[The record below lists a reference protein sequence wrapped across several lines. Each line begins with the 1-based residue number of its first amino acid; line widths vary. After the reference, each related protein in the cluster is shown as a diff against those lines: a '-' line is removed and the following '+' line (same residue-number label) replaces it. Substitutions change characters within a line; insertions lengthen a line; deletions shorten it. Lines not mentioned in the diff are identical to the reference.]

1 MSTSPPLPL
10 VALSQGRIDGAALE
24 AAVAHPAAG
33 ALCVFHG
40 VTRDHHLGRAVTHL
54 AYEAY
59 PEMALAA
66 LEAIAGE
73 VTAKW
78 PGTRLAITHRLGE
91 VPVGQASVVI
101 VVASAHRA
109 EAFEACRYA
118 IDQLKLRVPIWKK
131 EFWADGSAWVEGTPL
146 SPADTLPPAFHP
158 PSPPLE
164 EAP

>member
-1 MSTSPPLPL
+1 MAPQPPPAL
-10 VALSQGRIDGAALE
+10 ALSREPIDAAALE

-33 ALCVFHG
+33 ALCVFQG

-59 PEMALAA
+59 PEMALATMA
-66 LEAIAGE
+66 VIAGE
-73 VTAKW
+73 LAAAW
-78 PGTRLAITHRLGE
+78 PGVRLALTHRLGV
-91 VPVGQASVVI
+91 VPVGEASVVI
-101 VVASAHRA
+101 AIASAHRA

-146 SPADTLPPAFHP
+146 GRVDAPPPAFPSDP
-158 PSPPLE
+158 PTPE